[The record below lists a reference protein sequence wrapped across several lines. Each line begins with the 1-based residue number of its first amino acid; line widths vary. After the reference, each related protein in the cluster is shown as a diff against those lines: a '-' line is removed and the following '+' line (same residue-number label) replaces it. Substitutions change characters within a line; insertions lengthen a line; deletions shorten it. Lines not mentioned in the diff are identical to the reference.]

1 MTREKKQDFILR
13 ISQSNRSQLVVII
26 YEIILT
32 YLEEAKVA
40 YEKKDMEEF
49 RESIRKAQPF
59 VSELMEALD
68 FKYAI
73 SIELLQLYLYVN
85 KALVRSILRREKR
98 NLESAIVVLETLKV
112 GFIGVSEQ
120 DDSAPL
126 IQNAQQI
133 YAGLTYSKGSL
144 TETLKDENLSR
155 GFLV

>member
-32 YLEEAKVA
+32 YLEEAKMA
-40 YEKKDMEEF
+40 YEKKDMTEF

-85 KALVRSILRREKR
+85 KALVRSILKREKR

-133 YAGLTYSKGSL
+133 YAGLTYNKGNL

>member
-133 YAGLTYSKGSL
+133 YAGLTYSKGRL